1 MAEFV
6 PTPENDIPIVY
17 SDYDYYYQWSDAEKT
32 VLKRSAASI
41 GKTTDVGNSR
51 VLFVPVDEANAD
63 YQEYLVWK
71 EIDGNVA
78 ADYEEPELTWDNIRA
93 QRNELLQE
101 TDWTVIPDTS
111 VDQAA
116 WKTYRQAL
124 RDIPETFKDK
134 KASEVVWP
142 TKPSTAKA
150 S

>member
-134 KASEVVWP
+134 KASEVVWH

>member
-6 PTPENDIPIVY
+6 PTPENDIPFEY
-17 SDYDYYYQWSDAEKT
+17 NLDFYYQWSDSEKT
-32 VLKRSAASI
+32 VLKRSAASV
-41 GKTTDVGNSR
+41 GKTTDVTLGR
-51 VLFVPVDEANAD
+51 VLFIPVDEANTD
-63 YQEYLVWK
+63 YQEYLKW
-71 EIDGNVA
+71 EAIDGNDV
-78 ADYEEPELTWDNIRA
+78 ADYEEPELTWNNIRA

-101 TDWTVIPDTS
+101 TDWTVISDTS

-124 RDIPETFKDK
+124 RDIPETYKDK
-134 KASEVVWP
+134 TASEVVWP